1 MILIWALTLVGSAI
15 IGNSGNSN
23 NGEET
28 TEQHEA
34 RVRRELAEAS
44 AIQDR
49 RIKKK
54 TEIEYART
62 YHPRTVSWF
71 KNEYPELVVDGKVRY
86 DKLEWNQFKRYLG
99 TRKVKKRK
107 KYRTDSNNIYQLA
120 GESTMQKYVAAERFY
135 LSKQMP
141 EFSFSTSFEKN
152 VTEFMTGH
160 RKLIKEQQ
168 AKGLRMEEDKEYLPW
183 TIYRWLMQYFFTYA
197 IGGNIPV
204 LCYQEQQKIS

>member
-1 MILIWALTLVGSAI
+1 MILIWALTLVGSVV

-99 TRKVKKRK
+99 TKLKRK
-107 KYRTDSNNIYQLA
+107 KRSGSSSNI
-120 GESTMQKYVAAERFY
+120 
-135 LSKQMP
+135 
-141 EFSFSTSFEKN
+141 
-152 VTEFMTGH
+152 H
-160 RKLIKEQQ
+160 RKSLPRAAKNTTARKLTQIQVFLDEREHQESQQ
-168 AKGLRMEEDKEYLPW
+168 
-183 TIYRWLMQYFFTYA
+183 Q
-197 IGGNIPV
+197 V
-204 LCYQEQQKIS
+204 L

>member
-1 MILIWALTLVGSAI
+1 MIWALTLVGSAV

-120 GESTMQKYVAAERFY
+120 GESTKRESI
-135 LSKQMP
+135 L
-141 EFSFSTSFEKN
+141 
-152 VTEFMTGH
+152 
-160 RKLIKEQQ
+160 
-168 AKGLRMEEDKEYLPW
+168 
-183 TIYRWLMQYFFTYA
+183 
-197 IGGNIPV
+197 
-204 LCYQEQQKIS
+204 